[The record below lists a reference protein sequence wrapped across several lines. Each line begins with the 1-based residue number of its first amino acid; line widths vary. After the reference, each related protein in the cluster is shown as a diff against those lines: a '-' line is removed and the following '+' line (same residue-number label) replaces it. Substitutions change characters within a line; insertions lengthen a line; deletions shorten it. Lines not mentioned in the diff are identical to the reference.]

1 MKTEIEDYYSVFGV
15 MEGDVDEGGVR
26 VVEADDFHNRNV
38 HSAPAI
44 GNYPGHVESPLGR
57 QYPGTPGPGNI
68 DWGTWRWQNS
78 SRRSQRSVQGPAVR
92 GQVPVPAAV
101 APDSTPGHFGQ
112 FASPLAVR
120 AHIHP
125 HPQTQTQSHFQTQAY
140 SYPQTPN
147 TTHAH
152 HLHLQ
157 HEQLLFSHSHSH
169 SHSPHSHSPLVDN
182 SAIVNGHFGTMEQIE
197 TQASDLRFLAQVPV
211 LNPTSSPSLGP
222 GSGTGR
228 GGTPARTPGTSAGA
242 AIAYENQASP
252 SSASVGDN
260 SAHGASAS
268 NNKRKSTDD
277 GQGNASKQT
286 RSKRNRSDEFKQV
299 TVQLGRL
306 QEEVGWLHQTVKTMQ
321 SEPGRFPSIGNQAMA
336 HSHGASTIAAS
347 PSHSSASYNR
357 HDGSKYGS
365 FRGPTSMAFSLD
377 VANNTINNMGYK
389 GISDDDQQMNEGPGA
404 MSMRPMDPLH
414 DFDKDEMV
422 RLCRL
427 HEEEIGIMYPVLNIQ
442 SVISHAKSM
451 STFLESVRHQNPREL
466 INDDK
471 TLQLKIIMCC
481 ALVVEEHGH
490 SDKAIRLF
498 ESMDTVL
505 NRKLMAEAA
514 DVGTIP
520 ILALVAGY
528 RFLSNDEVL
537 AWRVMGHVARLC
549 LELGIHQRTGLMR
562 IQDEEERKNALV
574 SFWSAYVL
582 DRRWAFATG
591 LPFVVQDEEI
601 DSLLPFPEEYP
612 YLVAMITYSRIGAK
626 VWRQV
631 AHFGPI
637 LARDMRSEEL
647 EGVDQELLQWY
658 EQIPE
663 EVKVRNWDKE
673 KHITSTPSYNLQ
685 RLRIW
690 TYLRLN
696 QMRIWL
702 YTPVLHSATSIVAHP
717 AQSERVVDIAKDT
730 IRYLSHLNNT
740 TNLYRRVQ
748 VFYHQF
754 LTSAIAVVFLA
765 SVHAPVRFSA
775 NCREEFYMALELVKD
790 LSAKSWASQRL
801 WRTIR
806 SLKDVAP
813 RFGLNPDDDPQSTA
827 ALGMIGLA
835 RGHMDQQQTFR
846 KPSVPGQQSSA
857 ATPDSLAQ
865 NGSRI
870 QAEMSRMFE
879 GYVGLNGFQYNEND
893 GQGPNN
899 EVSEQPNGMFGID
912 GTVFPQFKEMY

>member
-1 MKTEIEDYYSVFGV
+1 
-15 MEGDVDEGGVR
+15 
-26 VVEADDFHNRNV
+26 
-38 HSAPAI
+38 
-44 GNYPGHVESPLGR
+44 
-57 QYPGTPGPGNI
+57 
-68 DWGTWRWQNS
+68 
-78 SRRSQRSVQGPAVR
+78 
-92 GQVPVPAAV
+92 
-101 APDSTPGHFGQ
+101 
-112 FASPLAVR
+112 
-120 AHIHP
+120 
-125 HPQTQTQSHFQTQAY
+125 
-140 SYPQTPN
+140 
-147 TTHAH
+147 
-152 HLHLQ
+152 
-157 HEQLLFSHSHSH
+157 
-169 SHSPHSHSPLVDN
+169 
-182 SAIVNGHFGTMEQIE
+182 MEQIE

-222 GSGTGR
+222 GSGAGR
-228 GGTPARTPGTSAGA
+228 GGTPARTPGSAVGTSAGA
-242 AIAYENQASP
+242 AIAYDNQASP

-277 GQGNASKQT
+277 GQGNAGKQT
-286 RSKRNRSDEFKQV
+286 RSKRNRVSPPHLLCLYPVLDPHETRSDEPRANVMTFPDDKTRAKTNYGVIHRHSPRRYSPIETNECKRRKIKCNGETPCQRCGNLNLACLYAPNCCSGNFKESDEFKQV
-299 TVQLGRL
+299 TAQLGRL
-306 QEEVGWLHQTVKTMQ
+306 QEEVGWLHQTVKTIQ
-321 SEPGRFPSIGNQAMA
+321 SEPARFPSIGDRAMT
-336 HSHGASTIAAS
+336 HSHGASTIAPS

-389 GISDDDQQMNEGPGA
+389 GISDDDQHMNEGPGA

-414 DFDKDEMV
+414 EFDKDEMV

-451 STFLESVRHQNPREL
+451 ATFLESVRQQNPREL

-498 ESMDTVL
+498 DSMETVL

-549 LELGIHQRTGLMR
+549 LELGINQRTGLMR

-601 DSLLPFPEEYP
+601 DTLLPFPEEYP

-631 AHFGPI
+631 AHFGPV
-637 LARDMRSEEL
+637 LARDVRSEEL
-647 EGVDQELLQWY
+647 ESVDQELLQWY

-717 AQSERVVDIAKDT
+717 VQSERVVDIAKDT

-813 RFGLNPDDDPQSTA
+813 RFGLNPEDDPQSTA

-846 KPSVPGQQSSA
+846 KPSVPGQQSST
-857 ATPDSLAQ
+857 ATPDPLAQ

-893 GQGPNN
+893 GQGQGSNN
-899 EVSEQPNGMFGID
+899 DVSEPQNGMFGID
-912 GTVFPQFKEMY
+912 NTVFPHFKEMY

>member
-1 MKTEIEDYYSVFGV
+1 
-15 MEGDVDEGGVR
+15 
-26 VVEADDFHNRNV
+26 
-38 HSAPAI
+38 
-44 GNYPGHVESPLGR
+44 
-57 QYPGTPGPGNI
+57 
-68 DWGTWRWQNS
+68 
-78 SRRSQRSVQGPAVR
+78 
-92 GQVPVPAAV
+92 
-101 APDSTPGHFGQ
+101 
-112 FASPLAVR
+112 
-120 AHIHP
+120 
-125 HPQTQTQSHFQTQAY
+125 
-140 SYPQTPN
+140 
-147 TTHAH
+147 
-152 HLHLQ
+152 
-157 HEQLLFSHSHSH
+157 
-169 SHSPHSHSPLVDN
+169 
-182 SAIVNGHFGTMEQIE
+182 MEQIE

-222 GSGTGR
+222 GSGAGR
-228 GGTPARTPGTSAGA
+228 GGTPARTPGSAVGA
-242 AIAYENQASP
+242 STGAPIAYENHASP

-268 NNKRKSTDD
+268 NANKRKSTDD
-277 GQGNASKQT
+277 GQGNGAKQT
-286 RSKRNRSDEFKQV
+286 RSKRNRDRTHLMTIIEGFVQETATQDCTILAYRAPSSPRTSNISASLLHDINEPRRLGRQSEPTPVSAVLIPLIHTPLPGSLYLKIIQANVTFFTMIVHIDSLVSMLPPLNAFIFAATANECKRRKIKCNGETPCQRCGNLNLACLYAPNCCSGNFKESDEFKQV
-299 TVQLGRL
+299 TSQLGRL
-306 QEEVGWLHQTVKTMQ
+306 QEEVGWLHQTVKALQ
-321 SEPGRFPSIGNQAMA
+321 SEPARYSSLGDRTMT
-336 HSHGASTIAAS
+336 HGHGTPAVAPS
-347 PSHSSASYNR
+347 PSHSSTSLNR
-357 HDGSKYGS
+357 QDSSKYGS

-389 GISDDDQQMNEGPGA
+389 GISDEENPHLNDGMGP
-404 MSMRPMDPLH
+404 MSTRPRDPLH
-414 DFDKDEMV
+414 EFDKDEMI

-442 SVISHAKSM
+442 TVISHAKNM
-451 STFLESVRHQNPREL
+451 ATFLETLRQQSPREL
-466 INDDK
+466 VNDDK

-498 ESMDTVL
+498 ESMETVL

-514 DVGTIP
+514 DVTTLP

-601 DSLLPFPEEYP
+601 DSELPFPEEYP

-631 AHFGPI
+631 AHFGPV
-637 LARDMRSEEL
+637 LARDLRSTEL
-647 EGVDQELLQWY
+647 ENVDQELLQWY

-702 YTPVLHSATSIVAHP
+702 YTPVLHSATSIMAHP

-775 NCREEFYMALELVKD
+775 SCREEFYMALELVKD

-813 RFGLNPDDDPQSTA
+813 RFGLNAEDDPQSTA

-835 RGHMDQQQTFR
+835 RGHLEQQQPFR
-846 KPSVPGQQSSA
+846 KPSIPGQQSQA
-857 ATPDSLAQ
+857 ATPDSMAQ

-879 GYVGLNGFQYNEND
+879 GYVGLNGFQYNDND
-893 GQGPNN
+893 GQQGPNA
-899 EVSEQPNGMFGID
+899 EVSEASNSGMFGVD

>member
-1 MKTEIEDYYSVFGV
+1 
-15 MEGDVDEGGVR
+15 
-26 VVEADDFHNRNV
+26 
-38 HSAPAI
+38 
-44 GNYPGHVESPLGR
+44 
-57 QYPGTPGPGNI
+57 
-68 DWGTWRWQNS
+68 
-78 SRRSQRSVQGPAVR
+78 
-92 GQVPVPAAV
+92 
-101 APDSTPGHFGQ
+101 
-112 FASPLAVR
+112 
-120 AHIHP
+120 
-125 HPQTQTQSHFQTQAY
+125 
-140 SYPQTPN
+140 
-147 TTHAH
+147 
-152 HLHLQ
+152 
-157 HEQLLFSHSHSH
+157 
-169 SHSPHSHSPLVDN
+169 
-182 SAIVNGHFGTMEQIE
+182 MEQIE

-222 GSGTGR
+222 GSGAGR
-228 GGTPARTPGTSAGA
+228 GGTPGRTPGSAVGA
-242 AIAYENQASP
+242 SVGAVAYDNHASP

-260 SAHGASAS
+260 SAHGVSAS
-268 NNKRKSTDD
+268 NANKRKSMDD
-277 GQGNASKQT
+277 GNECKRRKIKCNGETPCQRCGNLNLACLYAPNCCSGNFKE
-286 RSKRNRSDEFKQV
+286 SDEFKQV
-299 TVQLGRL
+299 TAQIGRL
-306 QEEVGWLHQTVKTMQ
+306 QDEVGWLHQTVKALQ
-321 SEPGRFPSIGNQAMA
+321 SEPPRFATLSDRAVA
-336 HSHGASTIAAS
+336 HGTSTIAPS
-347 PSHSSASYNR
+347 PSHSSGSLNR
-357 HDGSKYGS
+357 HDSSKYGS

-389 GISDDDQQMNEGPGA
+389 GISDGDDNPQLNEGVG
-404 MSMRPMDPLH
+404 MLMTRPADPLH
-414 DFDKDEMV
+414 EFDKDELI

-427 HEEEIGIMYPVLNIQ
+427 HEEEIGIMYPVLNVQ
-442 SVISHAKSM
+442 SVISHAKSLGP
-451 STFLESVRHQNPREL
+451 FLESIRQQNPREL

-498 ESMDTVL
+498 DSMETVL
-505 NRKLMAEAA
+505 NRKLMTEAA
-514 DVGTIP
+514 DVGTLP

-549 LELGIHQRTGLMR
+549 LELGINQRTGLMR

-591 LPFVVQDEEI
+591 LPFAVQDEEI
-601 DSLLPFPEEYP
+601 DSQLPFPEEYP

-631 AHFGPI
+631 AHFGPV
-637 LARDMRSEEL
+637 LARDLRSEEL
-647 EGVDQELLQWY
+647 ENVDQELLQWY

-702 YTPVLHSATSIVAHP
+702 YTPVLHSATSIMAHP
-717 AQSERVVDIAKDT
+717 QQSERVVNIAKDT

-775 NCREEFYMALELVKD
+775 TCREEFYMALELVKD

-813 RFGLNPDDDPQSTA
+813 RFGLNAEDDPQSTA

-835 RGHMDQQQTFR
+835 RGHMEQQQSFR
-846 KPSVPGQQSSA
+846 KPSMPGQQSQA
-857 ATPDSLAQ
+857 ATPDSVAQ

-893 GQGPNN
+893 GQQGSGSNN
-899 EVSEQPNGMFGID
+899 DVSEPANNMFGVD
-912 GTVFPQFKEMY
+912 STVFPQFKEMY